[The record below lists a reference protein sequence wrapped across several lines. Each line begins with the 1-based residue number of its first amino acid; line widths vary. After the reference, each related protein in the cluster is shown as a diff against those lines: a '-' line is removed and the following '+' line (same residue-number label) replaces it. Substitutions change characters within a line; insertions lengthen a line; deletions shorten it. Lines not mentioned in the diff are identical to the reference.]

1 MVTTHAYPNS
11 REAVLPVWTGE
22 AQARRQAP
30 DASLTAL
37 FVHIHGMLFTN
48 IQLDDFRSVLDRFEE
63 KLYMEGRSRNSRME
77 LRPYLCIWDCHPSL
91 SRVVTLGAN
100 PIDQNSGGVSWECIL
115 LLVID
120 TLHHLQKAPLCRN
133 ATG

>member
-37 FVHIHGMLFTN
+37 FVHIHGMLFTK
-48 IQLDDFRSVLDRFEE
+48 IQLDDFKPKRLEDAITVVGTCRD
-63 KLYMEGRSRNSRME
+63 MCSRAERYRRENEM
-77 LRPYLCIWDCHPSL
+77 
-91 SRVVTLGAN
+91 
-100 PIDQNSGGVSWECIL
+100 
-115 LLVID
+115 LLVTDIENVRRVPLY
-120 TLHHLQKAPLCRN
+120 LHLH
-133 ATG
+133 